1 MVNIKQLSL
10 LLLKTKIVVTI
21 KSKLIVL
28 FLVLFT
34 LRIEAALS
42 QTPKPLNQI
51 PTTLANNYDETA
63 KPQEEPLEPTPE
75 TSSTTTEPINQTPTT
90 TTKKPVILDETT
102 TKEDTKE
109 DTGEFVEP
117 LDPEQVEEKANELEG
132 NLKSPQNPFS
142 KPDIDKI
149 LFQQFNDDIWVI
161 MRGGLPCIETT
172 SICLQQL
179 QEKAIA
185 NSPLLRELDTRI
197 EEANGKVQEA
207 KTRNEKVIK
216 LSVLSPALQY
226 LLGPAVTPGQ
236 PQAKGKGLIDNLVGL
251 FTGDVG
257 LLNGLL
263 NVIGVPLFVN
273 SQGANA
279 EANRNAIAISDIQVK
294 IAKLQRSRAQLS
306 DSIKQQVI
314 LSLSKFDELKTDFQV
329 SQLLSLR
336 HTQQF
341 KIFEL
346 RYTRGNNS
354 TEAYLAEQSRLDRSK
369 GRTYTAWGKMKRS
382 LFEIK
387 LLVLGVKNS
396 EI

>member
-1 MVNIKQLSL
+1 M
-10 LLLKTKIVVTI
+10 
-21 KSKLIVL
+21 KSKLIAL

>member
-1 MVNIKQLSL
+1 M
-10 LLLKTKIVVTI
+10 

-42 QTPKPLNQI
+42 QTPKLRQIPTETTTKPLNQI

-294 IAKLQRSRAQLS
+294 IAELQRSRAQLS